1 MKSDTLTHPLNPPV
15 SGLWSHPAVIAKT
28 SFQSKSLSGWSFNPA
43 VGCAHACRFCY
54 VPSVSTNH
62 LAPQLAP
69 LGVADPD
76 ADWGRYIFLRPWD
89 EAAFM
94 KSLRHADFVSRRDS
108 AAGTTHAV
116 MFSSTTDPYQVIPN
130 ADPARS
136 RELTDANLTMV
147 GRALALIR
155 DHSTLNVRIL
165 TRSPLA
171 AKHFDLLR
179 SFGPRLL
186 FGMSMPTLRNDLA
199 SVYEP
204 RAPAPSRRLETL
216 QKAKDAGLHVYVAMD
231 PTYPECGAADI
242 HTTMQAVSALNPCLI
257 YHEPINIRA
266 ENIAR
271 IAAEGVKQ
279 GVTLNTAVFT
289 TPQNWGAYA
298 LESFR
303 HASNAAK
310 VLGVQSR
317 LHLSPDRAL
326 GHPDIVHAQKD
337 PAAYL
342 RWLNQCWSR
351 VSAWPVVTT

>member
-1 MKSDTLTHPLNPPV
+1 MKTPTLPTPANSTV

-43 VGCAHACRFCY
+43 IGCAHACRFCY

-62 LAPQLAP
+62 LASQLAP
-69 LGVADPD
+69 LGVGDPD
-76 ADWGRYIFLRPWD
+76 SDWGRYIFLRPWD

-130 ADPARS
+130 ANLARS

-147 GRALALIR
+147 ARALELIR

-171 AKHFDLLR
+171 AKHFELFR

-199 SVYEP
+199 SIYEP
-204 RAPAPSRRLETL
+204 KAPAPSRRLATL
-216 QKAKDAGLHVYVAMD
+216 QKARDAGLHVYVAMG
-231 PTYPECGAADI
+231 PTYPECNAADI
-242 HTTMQAVSALNPCLI
+242 HATMQAVAALNPCII
-257 YHEPINIRA
+257 YHEPINVRA

-271 IAAEGVKQ
+271 IEAEGLKQ
-279 GVTLNTAVFT
+279 GVPVNTAVFAS
-289 TPQNWGAYA
+289 PKAWGAYA

-303 HASNAAK
+303 HALNAAK
-310 VLGVQSR
+310 ALGVQDR
-317 LHLSPDRAL
+317 LHLSPDKAL
-326 GHPDIVHAQKD
+326 GHPDIVNAQKD

-351 VSAWPVVTT
+351 VSAWPVGTV